1 MLGIGF
7 TEMIVLAGIALVV
20 MGPEK
25 FPELAKTFFRTVREI
40 RGYWEEAQS
49 ELRKEMAPIKK
60 EMRELEKTKP
70 EDIIGDLANDKDWM
84 DPDVKRAAETGY
96 GAYAAPDPAKEKQPG
111 VADARDWDAP
121 EGPGPVPFGQQAE
134 PAPADDDAPMDTAD
148 TKGIDESAADDSGSG
163 DPEDEFPSNAPDR
176 LD

>member
-25 FPELAKTFFRTVREI
+25 FPGLAKTFFKTIREI

-49 ELRKEMAPIKK
+49 ELRKEMAPIRK
-60 EMRELEKTKP
+60 EMRNLEKAKP
-70 EDIIGDLANDKDWM
+70 EDIIGSLADEKEWM
-84 DPDVKRAAETGY
+84 DPEVKRAAETGY

-111 VADARDWDAP
+111 APDARDWDAP
-121 EGPGPVPFGQQAE
+121 EESEPVPYGEADGSE
-134 PAPADDDAPMDTAD
+134 PTVEAGTAD
-148 TKGIDESAADDSGSG
+148 TSEPASDGPTDDF
-163 DPEDEFPSNAPDR
+163 DIRPPDR

>member
-7 TEMIVLAGIALVV
+7 TEMVVLAGIALVV

-25 FPELAKTFFRTVREI
+25 FPGLAKTFFKTVREV

-49 ELRKEMAPIKK
+49 ELRKEMAPIRK
-60 EMRELEKTKP
+60 EMRNLEKAKP
-70 EDIIGDLANDKDWM
+70 EDIIGSLADDKDWM
-84 DPDVKRAAETGY
+84 DPEVKRAAETGY

-111 VADARDWDAP
+111 VADVRDWDAP
-121 EGPGPVPFGQQAE
+121 EESEPVPYGQESPAE
-134 PAPADDDAPMDTAD
+134 PTPENPPAET
-148 TKGIDESAADDSGSG
+148 TESAQEA
-163 DPEDEFPSNAPDR
+163 PEDGAAGDFNIRPPDR